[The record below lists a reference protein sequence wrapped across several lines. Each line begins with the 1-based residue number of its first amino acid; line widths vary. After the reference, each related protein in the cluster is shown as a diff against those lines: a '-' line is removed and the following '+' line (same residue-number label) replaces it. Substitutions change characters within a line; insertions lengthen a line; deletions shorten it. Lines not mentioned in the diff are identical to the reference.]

1 VSGEINEYLAFP
13 VSDTSAWQDRQV
25 TTEQDCSHC
34 KKTLP
39 AASSGLGETC
49 FEGWARELIENAVTE
64 GFIKQKVNSVF
75 FESKPLIVRETLPL
89 PRSRS
94 TLERESG
101 GSDQF

>member
-49 FEGWARELIENAVTE
+49 FEGWARE
-64 GFIKQKVNSVF
+64 
-75 FESKPLIVRETLPL
+75 
-89 PRSRS
+89 
-94 TLERESG
+94 
-101 GSDQF
+101 